1 MTFFAN
7 YVLFNFS
14 WPGTVFLEKKHN
26 QRVTSNLFNSFYF
39 RFSNWPIFKSCRIA
53 NDKEMTDLSNDQKTA
68 YLMQE
73 SDNDSEAF
81 LKETLY

>member
-1 MTFFAN
+1 
-7 YVLFNFS
+7 
-14 WPGTVFLEKKHN
+14 
-26 QRVTSNLFNSFYF
+26 
-39 RFSNWPIFKSCRIA
+39 
-53 NDKEMTDLSNDQKTA
+53 MTDLNNDQKTA